1 MAESDTL
8 LANLIPQ
15 ITDRVEDAAVAA
27 LGYILGES
35 KSSLAALNSLVR
47 TDGVNMPEIVR
58 VQTQVGGGDGTRPD
72 LSGIDKD
79 GNERLLAEAKFW
91 AALTDNQ
98 PNAYLNRL
106 PGDGPSV
113 LLFIAP
119 RVRIPALWPEL
130 QRRAGKD
137 LGPNVRDESAPNAA
151 VNGTEKRLLLVS
163 WDNLLHGMA
172 ERSKAEN
179 EPPGIYANIQQLLGL
194 AQRMDAGQFLP
205 LRSEEVRSEIGRR
218 IMNFYNLY
226 IDAIDRVRMP
236 GDEGPISRIG
246 PVTGTWNSNGRY
258 ITISGIAGWFGIQY
272 SLWAARGND
281 DTPLWLQLGGAS
293 PDLLNKISAQLGL
306 RASGNYF
313 PILPKT
319 GVERD
324 AVLDDMVSQLKAI
337 AEVIQDAKAESP

>member
-35 KSSLAALNSLVR
+35 KASLAALNSLVR

-58 VQTQVGGGDGTRPD
+58 VQTQVGGGDKTRPD

-79 GNERLLAEAKFW
+79 GKERLLAEAKFG

-106 PGDGPSV
+106 PADGPSV
-113 LLFIAP
+113 LLFVAP

-130 QRRAGKD
+130 QRRAGQE
-137 LGPNVRDESAPNAA
+137 LGPNVRDDSAPNAA

-163 WDNLLHGMA
+163 WDSLLHGMA

-205 LRSEEVRSEIGRR
+205 LRPDELRSEIGRR
-218 IMNFYNLY
+218 ITQFYNLY
-226 IDAIDRVRMP
+226 VAAINSIA
-236 GDEGPISRIG
+236 GKEAPISWMG
-246 PVTGTWNSNGRY
+246 YVTGTWNSNGRY
-258 ITISGIAGWFGIQY
+258 ITISGIDGWFGIY
-272 SLWAARGND
+272 YPLWGSGNCA
-281 DTPLWLQLGGAS
+281 DTPLWLQLRGAS
-293 PDLLNKISAQLGL
+293 PGLLNKISARLGL

-313 PILPKT
+313 PILLKT
-319 GVERD
+319 GVEEA
-324 AVLDDMVSQLKAI
+324 AVQADIVSQLEAI
-337 AEVIQDAKAESP
+337 AEVIQADRSESP

>member
-35 KSSLAALNSLVR
+35 KASLAALNGLVR

-58 VQTQVGGGDGTRPD
+58 VQTQVGGDDGTRPD

-79 GNERLLAEAKFW
+79 GKERLLAEAKFW
-91 AALTDNQ
+91 ASLTDNQ

-106 PGDGPSV
+106 PVDGPSV

-119 RVRIPALWPEL
+119 RVRIPALWAEL

-163 WDNLLHGMA
+163 WDSLLHGMG

-194 AQRMDAGQFLP
+194 AQRMDSGQFLP
-205 LRSEEVRSEIGRR
+205 LHSEELSPGIARR
-218 IMNFYNLY
+218 IENFYNLFVRASDRAREDGT
-226 IDAIDRVRMP
+226 IDWIGRMASATNNT
-236 GDEGPISRIG
+236 GRPIG
-246 PVTGTWNSNGRY
+246 
-258 ITISGIAGWFGIQY
+258 ISGTNAWIGIHY
-272 SLWAARGND
+272 RLWSEGDSD
-281 DTPLWLQLGGAS
+281 DTPLWLLLYAS
-293 PDLLNKISAQLGL
+293 PDLVNKISARLGL
-306 RASGNYF
+306 RALEGYF
-313 PILPKT
+313 PIRLKT
-319 GVERD
+319 GVEED
-324 AVLDDMVSQLKAI
+324 AVLDDIVAQLKAI

>member
-35 KSSLAALNSLVR
+35 KASLAALNSLVR

-58 VQTQVGGGDGTRPD
+58 IQTQVGGGDKTRPD

-79 GNERLLAEAKFW
+79 GKERLLAEAKFG
-91 AALTDNQ
+91 AALTENQ

-106 PGDGPSV
+106 PEDGPSV
-113 LLFIAP
+113 LLFVAP

-130 QRRAGKD
+130 QRRAGQE

-151 VNGTEKRLLLVS
+151 VNGTEKRLLLLS
-163 WDNLLHGMA
+163 WDSLLHGMA

-194 AQRMDAGQFLP
+194 AQRMGSSRFLP
-205 LRSEEVRSEIGRR
+205 LRAEELRSEIGRR
-218 IMNFYNLY
+218 IKDFYDLY
-226 IDAIDRVRMP
+226 IDATNRMAVN
-236 GDEGPISRIG
+236 EGLFSGIG

-258 ITISGIAGWFGIQY
+258 ITVSGIAAWFGIY
-272 SLWAARGND
+272 YPLWGSGNCD
-281 DTPLWLQLGGAS
+281 DTPLWLQLREAS
-293 PDLLNKISAQLGL
+293 PDLLNKISARLGL
-306 RASGNYF
+306 RASSNYF
-313 PILPKT
+313 PIFLKT

-324 AVLDDMVSQLKAI
+324 AVLDDIVSQLKAI

>member
-1 MAESDTL
+1 
-8 LANLIPQ
+8 
-15 ITDRVEDAAVAA
+15 
-27 LGYILGES
+27 
-35 KSSLAALNSLVR
+35 
-47 TDGVNMPEIVR
+47 MPEIVR
-58 VQTQVGGGDGTRPD
+58 VRTQESGEEGTRPD
-72 LSGIDKD
+72 LSGLDQN
-79 GNERLLAEAKFW
+79 GNERLLMEAKFW
-91 AALTDNQ
+91 AGLTDNQ

-106 PGDGPSV
+106 PEDSPSV

-130 QRRAGKD
+130 QRRADKE

-163 WDNLLHGMA
+163 WDSLLHGMA

-194 AQRMDAGQFLP
+194 AQRMDSGQFLP
-205 LRSEEVRSEIGRR
+205 LRADELRSENGRR
-218 IMNFYNLY
+218 IMQFYNFY
-226 IDAIDRVRMP
+226 IEAIDRVRMA
-236 GDEGPISRIG
+236 GDKGPISRIG
-246 PVTGTWNSNGRY
+246 PVSSTWNSNGRY
-258 ITISGIAGWFGIQY
+258 ITISGATAGWFGIHY

-293 PDLLNKISAQLGL
+293 PDLLNKISARLGL

-313 PILPKT
+313 PILLKT

-324 AVLDDMVSQLKAI
+324 AVLDDIVSQLKAI
-337 AEVIQDAKAESP
+337 AEVIQDAKTESP